1 MVRRT
6 TKKGGFLGLA
16 TAAALRY
23 GVPLAVKY
31 LRSRG
36 KKSRKGSGTKMLG
49 SSKSCCKSGRG
60 IRQLGRGKRGGNFWK
75 NLKSAAHRLY
85 QTPEVQALVRKGKD
99 YAKRNIKYAITHP
112 VQSYKNV
119 KKFFGDGNKH
129 RTIKVAGYRYKGKI
143 PPKSASVSGVHSM
156 AGPALVTM
164 SKRKGPGHH
173 AKPAPNSLVRRQ
185 ARRVI

>member
-36 KKSRKGSGTKMLG
+36 KKSRKGKGMKQLGT
-49 SSKSCCKSGRG
+49 SKCNCKHGKG
-60 IRQLGRGKRGGNFWK
+60 MRQLGRGKRGGNFWNNIK
-75 NLKSAAHRLY
+75 KAASKLY

-119 KKFFGDGNKH
+119 KKFFGDGTKH
-129 RTIKVAGYRYKGKI
+129 RTIKVAGYGYKGKM
-143 PPKSASVSGVHSM
+143 PPKAASVSGVHSM

-173 AKPAPNSLVRRQ
+173 AKPAPNSVVRRQ

>member
-49 SSKSCCKSGRG
+49 SSKCNCKHGKGLYR
-60 IRQLGRGKRGGNFWK
+60 LGRGVRRGGKRGMYLLNEDQK
-75 NLKSAAHRLY
+75 ENLK
-85 QTPEVQALVRKGKD
+85 T
-99 YAKRNIKYAITHP
+99 NI
-112 VQSYKNV
+112 
-119 KKFFGDGNKH
+119 FGG
-129 RTIKVAGYRYKGKI
+129 R
-143 PPKSASVSGVHSM
+143 
-156 AGPALVTM
+156 
-164 SKRKGPGHH
+164 
-173 AKPAPNSLVRRQ
+173 
-185 ARRVI
+185 